1 MKKYYIILLS
11 LLFFITSCSS
21 EEDFLNSQ
29 TEYVTYKVLVTF
41 KNCDIIEE
49 NGRSTIIMSDES
61 RVTNL
66 YLLEPEPLQ
75 LDKRSDILKSYN
87 TVFVND
93 EAIPSELPEGPN
105 TIGFTIS
112 VKSPETKKVYTLAV
126 NVNVMYSKDANPTRT
141 FTREYTIRRKI
152 LRETVDDLNSMIEN
166 TESVPAGFVRYK
178 LLVTYENA
186 DLIKDGDK
194 EYILISDETKISNVE
209 IIEPEYAIL
218 NSILKFYDGKADK
231 LAQVPSDLTNGK
243 HVTSLALTV
252 TNPVVNRTLGIALNV
267 NVIYNKEAN
276 PTEIIKRLYTIDKE
290 TTKETK

>member
-1 MKKYYIILLS
+1 MM
-11 LLFFITSCSS
+11 LFFITSCSS
-21 EEDFLNSQ
+21 DEDLLDAQ

-41 KNCDIIEE
+41 KNCDIVEE

-61 RVTNL
+61 RVTEL
-66 YLLEPEPLQ
+66 YLLEPEPLT
-75 LDKRSDILKSYN
+75 LDKRYDIIKSYN
-87 TVFVND
+87 TYFVSD
-93 EAIPSELPEGPN
+93 EARPSELPEGPN

-152 LRETVDDLNSMIEN
+152 LRETVDNLNSMIESE
-166 TESVPAGFVRYK
+166 TVPEGFVRYK

-186 DLIKDGDK
+186 DLIKEGDK

-218 NSILKFYDGKADK
+218 NSVLKFYDGKADK
-231 LAQVPSDLTNGK
+231 LNQVPSDLTDGY
-243 HVTSLALTV
+243 HVTSFALTV
-252 TNPVVNRTLGIALNV
+252 INPVVNRTLGLALNV
-267 NVIYNKEAN
+267 NIKYNKNAN
-276 PTEIIKRLYTIDKE
+276 PHEIIKRLYTIDKE
-290 TTKETK
+290 TTKETLTNKK